1 MAEFKFDIVKRIGV
15 ISSNSRGWS
24 KELNL
29 VSWNGAEPKFD
40 VREWSEDHRKMSRG
54 VTLSTEEA
62 RTLLSLLS
70 SEFRGGELL

>member
-1 MAEFKFDIVKRIGV
+1 MSEFKFDITKRIGV

-24 KELNL
+24 KEINL

-40 VREWSEDHRKMSRG
+40 IREWSEDHQKMSRG

-62 RTLLSLLS
+62 RTFLSLLS
-70 SEFRGGELL
+70 AEFVGGEW

>member
-1 MAEFKFDIVKRIGV
+1 MSEFKYEITKRIGV

-24 KELNL
+24 KEVNL

-40 VREWSEDHRKMSRG
+40 IREWSEDHQKMSRG

-62 RTLLSLLS
+62 RTLLHLLS
-70 SEFRGGELL
+70 SEFRGGEW